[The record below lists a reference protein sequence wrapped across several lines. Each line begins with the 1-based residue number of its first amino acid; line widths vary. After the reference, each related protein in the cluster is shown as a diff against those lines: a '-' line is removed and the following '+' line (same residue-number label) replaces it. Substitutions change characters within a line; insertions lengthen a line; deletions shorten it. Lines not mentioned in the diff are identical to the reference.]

1 MDMIDVDDILRD
13 MGIDSPTHQPP
24 QASVVPVPT
33 VEEEST
39 PSDDDIIDDILQENG
54 FAEGES
60 EEEEADTEEDIDDT
74 DSLERQSEE
83 GNSTGAERLYAEVT
97 EYLEEHPTPIES
109 PIEESLVDEEPQE
122 EDENNTLPLNSPT
135 LLLDNATSRFSG
147 TEWYNEIQKAR
158 IIVGGCGGIGSNLVF
173 QLARMIPAN
182 ITVYDD
188 DMVEMANMAGQLYST
203 KDIGKF
209 KVDAIA
215 EMVAN
220 YTTMRSINAIR
231 QKFTEITEA
240 GDIMLCGFDSMT
252 ARRVFFHSWLSHLRG
267 KSEEEKANC
276 FFMDGRLSIDT
287 LQVFCIKGND
297 GFNINRYQSDFLFA
311 DSEADET
318 ICSMKQTTYLACM
331 IGSLMTNLFTNFIAG
346 TLNPIIPY
354 DLPFFTEYDAQNMI
368 FKTEN

>member
-39 PSDDDIIDDILQENG
+39 PSDDDIINDVLQENG

-60 EEEEADTEEDIDDT
+60 GEEEVSTEEEIDDT

-83 GNSTGAERLYAEVT
+83 GNSTGAERLYAEVS

-109 PIEESLVDEEPQE
+109 PIEENLADDEPQE

-188 DMVEMANMAGQLYST
+188 DMVEIANMAGQLYST

-215 EMVAN
+215 EMTAN

-252 ARRVFFHSWLSHLRG
+252 ARKTFFNSWCRHLDEIPEDRRS
-267 KSEEEKANC
+267 KC
-276 FFMDGRLSIDT
+276 LYLDGRLSIDT
-287 LQVFCIKGND
+287 LQIFCIRGDDAYNKH
-297 GFNINRYQSDFLFA
+297 RYKKEFLFA